1 MVLSCVIDKKCCLSF
16 STRMPVSKYSGHTI
30 DGGNSPP
37 MLEMHNELFDIIR
50 QPQEATPV
58 YSEVLRNVRRYSE
71 GDNPMVWRNC
81 RVKAL

>member
-1 MVLSCVIDKKCCLSF
+1 MLLELLNPYAGLEVFGSYYRC
-16 STRMPVSKYSGHTI
+16 
-30 DGGNSPP
+30 GNSPP

-71 GDNPMVWRNC
+71 GDTPMVWRNC